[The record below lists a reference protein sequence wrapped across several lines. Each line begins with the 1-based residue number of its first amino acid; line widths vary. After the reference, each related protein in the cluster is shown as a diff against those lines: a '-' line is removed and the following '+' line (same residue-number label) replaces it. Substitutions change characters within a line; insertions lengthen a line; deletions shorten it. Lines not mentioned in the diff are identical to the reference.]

1 MFIWKLDSIV
11 EIIKE
16 ISNLDISEATQKLDA
31 PIMLIKENYDIS
43 AEVLYGNF
51 NKTLETQIFRK
62 VKWAYMKPIYK
73 KDSRINKE
81 NLRPASTLSNT

>member
-31 PIMLIKENYDIS
+31 PTMLIKENYDIS

-51 NKTLETQIFRK
+51 NKTLETRIFRN
-62 VKWAYMKPIYK
+62 
-73 KDSRINKE
+73 S
-81 NLRPASTLSNT
+81 